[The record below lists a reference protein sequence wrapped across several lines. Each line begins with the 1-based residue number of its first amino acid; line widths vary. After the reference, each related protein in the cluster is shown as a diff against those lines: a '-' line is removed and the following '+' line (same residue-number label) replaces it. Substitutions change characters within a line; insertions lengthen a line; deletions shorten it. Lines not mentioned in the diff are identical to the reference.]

1 MAGFLSSIK
10 AFGDGLGDELSQFAN
25 VLGVKRPGGAMG
37 DNFRLYGASFGVHDF
52 DEFADLARSFF
63 MEAMVSDDPGYTVID
78 MPKGRKLVDY
88 DGNVRGIYDKSGTPL
103 AFFRP
108 NYRQL
113 GYANKDQELEDIRR
127 AALRKKA
134 YA

>member
-10 AFGDGLGDELSQFAN
+10 ALGNGLGDELSQFMN
-25 VLGVKRPGGAMG
+25 VLGSKRVGGAMG
-37 DNFRLYGASFGVHDF
+37 DNYRLYGASFGVYDYE
-52 DEFADLARSFF
+52 EFVDLARSFF
-63 MEAMVSDDPGYTVID
+63 MESMMSDDPAYTVIE

-88 DGNVRGIYDKSGTPL
+88 DGNVRGIYDRSGAPV